1 MANSPRYDEKTLLML
16 VAAGDRKA
24 FTELYSLYI
33 DNVYRYIFLFT
44 RSKEEAEEIIQD
56 VFVKIWE
63 KREKLVEVESFK
75 SYLFKAAKNK
85 LISEVRHLQIRHRVL
100 SEIKRSKTGVH
111 ETANYEVDYKMY
123 YQVVQKAIEKL
134 PPKRKLIFRL
144 NTENGLTHDEIAE
157 QLNVSK
163 SFVKNQLYKAYD
175 FVRQYLSKHGE
186 LYFPMLITFI
196 GILK

>member
-1 MANSPRYDEKTLLML
+1 MANAPRYDEKTLLMQ

-24 FTELYSLYI
+24 FTELYSSYVN
-33 DNVYRYIFLFT
+33 NVYRYIFLFT
-44 RSKEEAEEIIQD
+44 KSKEETEEIMQD

-63 KREKLVEVESFK
+63 KREKLAEVESFK
-75 SYLFKAAKNK
+75 NYLFRAAKNK
-85 LISEVRHLQIRHRVL
+85 LISEVRHLQVRHRVL
-100 SEIKRSKTGVH
+100 SEIKRSRVGVH
-111 ETANYEVDYKMY
+111 ETTNYEVDYKVY

-144 NTENGLTHDEIAE
+144 NTENGLSHDEIAD
-157 QLNVSK
+157 QLKVSK

-186 LYFPMLITFI
+186 LYFPMLITLI
-196 GILK
+196 GIIK